1 MVPREIMEEYV
12 RVAGTALDLDDL
24 SPEEAARVV
33 AEGRK
38 RQS

>member
-1 MVPREIMEEYV
+1 MEEYV
-12 RVAGTALDLDDL
+12 RGAGTALELDDL